1 MNLSIMKSQSDK
13 NPKKLTSVL
22 LVIYVIILS
31 WIILFK
37 MQFNIF
43 LLHDTSLR
51 SINFIPFAGSLIV
64 NGKVELSEIILN
76 VIVFIP
82 FGVYMSML
90 FQNWGFFRKIVP
102 IFTVSLLYEGM
113 QYILAIGASD
123 ITDLIGNTLGGAI
136 GIAIYNILQRIL
148 GKRTIK
154 ILNILA
160 FIGTILI
167 ILFLGL
173 LIIANM

>member
-1 MNLSIMKSQSDK
+1 MKSQNHK
-13 NPKKLTSVL
+13 NPQKLTIAL
-22 LVIYVIILS
+22 LVIYLIVLS

-37 MQFNIF
+37 LQFDIR
-43 LLHDTSLR
+43 LLQDTRLR

-76 VIVFIP
+76 IIVFIP
-82 FGVYMSML
+82 FGVYMSMI

-102 IFTVSLLYEGM
+102 IFTVSLLYEMM
-113 QYILAIGASD
+113 QYLFAIGASD
-123 ITDLIGNTLGGAI
+123 ITDLIGNTLGGVI
-136 GIAIYNILQRIL
+136 GVAIYHILQRLL

-154 ILNILA
+154 IVNILA
-160 FIGTILI
+160 AIGTILI